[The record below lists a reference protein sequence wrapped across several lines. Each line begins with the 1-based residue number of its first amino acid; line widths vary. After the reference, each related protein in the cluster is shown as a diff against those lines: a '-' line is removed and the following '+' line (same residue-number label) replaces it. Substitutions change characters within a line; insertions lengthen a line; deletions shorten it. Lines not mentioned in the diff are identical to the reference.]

1 MALNGNVCLFNTV
14 MLQSKEDFFWSTQ
27 SMIHGQFQIFWE
39 SIALKLVSQAKLY
52 QVAQLMNIN
61 KLKNIERNIKVS
73 CLNFYSSQRII
84 FGQLVARIMCM
95 HALILFMM

>member
-14 MLQSKEDFFWSTQ
+14 MLQSKEDFFLSTQ

-39 SIALKLVSQAKLY
+39 SIALKLVNQAKLC

-61 KLKNIERNIKVS
+61 KFKNTERNIKVS
-73 CLNFYSSQRII
+73 YLNFYSSQRII
-84 FGQLVARIMCM
+84 FGQSAAQIMFM